1 MGSSGP
7 TVVCGFM
14 SSIVP
19 SLLAGDF
26 ARLGKSLD
34 VVQDLGISAVHI
46 DVMDG
51 HFRPQISVGQ
61 PVVRSI
67 RKASR
72 LKLDVH
78 LMIERPERYIEDFVK
93 VGADSLAFHLE
104 AVQNVTLAM
113 NSARKLGTKT
123 GVAVDATT
131 PLETCY
137 ELLEDIDFVLV
148 ETGRETI
155 MPRSLKRITALAK
168 ERAARGLNFSIGAEG
183 EFGAVEANDLLS
195 AGADI
200 LVVGSVI
207 FDKKERGEAM
217 RSLARNLSQKS
228 QASGQE
234 MGSGIR

>member
-7 TVVCGFM
+7 AAACGFM
-14 SSIVP
+14 PSIVP

-34 VVQDLGISAVHI
+34 VVQALGILAVHI
-46 DVMDG
+46 DVIDG

-67 RKASR
+67 RKATR

-78 LMIERPERYIEDFVK
+78 LMIERSERYIEDFVK
-93 VGADSLAFHLE
+93 AGADSLALQLE
-104 AVQNVTLAM
+104 AVQDAAFAIS
-113 NSARKLGTKT
+113 SARKLGTKT
-123 GVAVDATT
+123 GVAVNTTT

-137 ELLEDIDFVLV
+137 ELLEDIDYVLV
-148 ETGRETI
+148 ETGGEGI
-155 MPRSLKRITALAK
+155 MPRSLMRITALAR
-168 ERAARGLNFSIGAEG
+168 ERANRGLNFNIGAEG
-183 EFGAVEANDLLS
+183 EFGAVEACDLLS

-200 LVVGSVI
+200 LVVDSAI

-217 RSLARNLSQKS
+217 RSLARELSQKPP
-228 QASGQE
+228 ASGQE
-234 MGSGIR
+234 MDPHVC